1 VKERTNDVIAAMT
14 PETGATFGWGMF
26 MVHLAEGMFLE
37 AASAATGTPGCRPGC

>member
-1 VKERTNDVIAAMT
+1 MRERTNDVIAAMT

-37 AASAATGTPGCRPGC
+37 AAARRPPRWGR